1 MPTTREHRLWCSGV
15 LDDGLSTMDEKTK
28 ICPYCR
34 EEISIYARKCRYC
47 GEMVGDPL
55 QSERTLTADEIGQPD
70 VTKEVRGE
78 TLAQAYAALQSELKD
93 KEAQA
98 HKRRRGRVF
107 ERLHGKAIALWLVV
121 GCMVFGLVVFRDNIG
136 SFFKRQLNLKH
147 TRALA
152 ILEDAGDSRR
162 SGDLVAAL
170 ALTHKALEVEPSVP
184 GGRETLGEVRAQL
197 RADIEQMYRRGN
209 YDQAV
214 SLADRVVAVDPKNEE
229 VKMLADLAREDRNRY
244 AVRLVGIM
252 TGSDGKCVAALKSNI
267 QGAFNVSEGDVFA
280 RMRVERVDS
289 SNHEVI
295 VFDEKRG
302 VSLAVRKDGIFER
315 NP

>member
-1 MPTTREHRLWCSGV
+1 VRAG
-15 LDDGLSTMDEKTK
+15 LDVMEEKTK

-78 TLAQAYAALQSELKD
+78 TLAQAYAALQSELRD
-93 KEAQA
+93 KEIQA
-98 HKRRRGRVF
+98 HRRERRRVF
-107 ERLHGKAIALWLVV
+107 KQLHMKRIVLWLVV
-121 GCMVFGLVVFRDNIG
+121 GGIVFALVIFRGTITG
-136 SFFKRQLNLKH
+136 FFKRQLNLKQ

-152 ILEDAGDSRR
+152 ILEDAEDSRN

-170 ALTHKALEVEPSVP
+170 DLVNKALEADPGVP
-184 GGRETLGEVRAQL
+184 GGREALRDLRAQVH
-197 RADIEQMYRRGN
+197 ANIEEMYRRGN
-209 YDQAV
+209 YNGAIAV
-214 SLADRVVAVDPKNEE
+214 ADRVLSVDPENEE
-229 VKMLADLAREDRNRY
+229 VKMLARLAREDQSRY

-252 TGSDGKCVAALKSNI
+252 TGSDGKCVAALRTSI
-267 QGAFNVSEGDVFA
+267 HGAVNVSEGEVLS
-280 RMRVERVDS
+280 RLRVERIDRE
-289 SNHEVI
+289 NHEVI

-302 VSLAVRKDGIFER
+302 VTLTIRKDGVFER